1 MYVKIIIGCEDMTLV
16 DDLKI
21 IRKKYG
27 ENMAHFCRDNFS
39 SLLEERGLLSKIL
52 LEHFHESHLLYDD
65 IIEQHEE
72 NDFKNYIY
80 GLANVQRED
89 KIEIVKSP
97 EELMDEA
104 GYILKECY
112 TEEEIQEYK
121 KYYAP
126 GEELCTFRGGRL
138 DKCRVFFAYKKNV
151 DEIKREDF
159 KKPMRQDEYGTSVIS
174 IQFTRDG
181 TNTLSIK
188 NRYNHKVIN
197 PDATFSNDLDNIIA
211 GLTDSFEQ
219 YKNITQKNIDNAWYG
234 LSNYVM
240 ANDGKFYKYNYE
252 IFNIYFCPDNI
263 IIDNFEVKKYDKSRY
278 LVMDYYILDMAKL
291 SKGIRLYNVDLN
303 DSFVDTIKNVSD
315 VEVENIDGGGK
326 RVVVANDMGESL
338 NILLNQNNQI
348 VGLKINGISMIGNN
362 FMHLNRTLLEID
374 APSVVNIK
382 DYFLPLNEVL
392 EKVNFPGL
400 VKVGKE
406 FLNDNMGLEELN
418 LPLLEETRYG
428 FMQKNINL
436 RKIGVPKLEIAG
448 SYFLSGNEKL
458 QEFDAP
464 YLKEVGWAF
473 LKCNQVMKELNLP
486 NLVEMGAA
494 FMSYNNSL
502 ISLSIPKLTSTGTMM
517 LERNTSL
524 EKLYSPELVLLEANT
539 LRNNKKLSELYVP
552 KLTYIKYGVLEKNK
566 ELLDMLVSQMNGK
579 ETGKRGIR

>member
-234 LSNYVM
+234 LGNYVM

-315 VEVENIDGGGK
+315 IEVENIDGGGK
-326 RVVVANDMGESL
+326 RVIVANDMGESL

-374 APSVVNIK
+374 APTVVNIK

-418 LPLLEETRYG
+418 LPLLEETGYG

-473 LKCNQVMKELNLP
+473 LKCNQVMKELSLP

-524 EKLYSPELVLLEANT
+524 EKLYSPELLLLEANT
-539 LRNNKKLSELYVP
+539 LRNNNKLSELYVP

-566 ELLDMLVSQMNGK
+566 KLLDMLVSQMNGK
-579 ETGKRGIR
+579 ETGKRGRR